1 MVASGILPRELGHA
15 PAGGAATTTGGERMP
30 GESSDSETAGQTPQ
44 RRKTPGVDGI
54 AHTISLLL
62 TMFATWLLLSG
73 YFEAFLLALGV
84 LSCIVVVAIA
94 HRMDVVDR
102 ESFPV
107 HLTSKVLTYWPW
119 LLKEIWLAAIDVT
132 KRVLAPGMP
141 ISPTVVELKTTQHS
155 DLGQVI
161 YANSI
166 TLTPGTFTIRVYEN
180 KVLVHALSREG
191 ADSLAAGEMD
201 RRVTA
206 MEAG

>member
-1 MVASGILPRELGHA
+1 
-15 PAGGAATTTGGERMP
+15 MP
-30 GESSDSETAGQTPQ
+30 GESSDSGTAEQAAQ
-44 RRKTPGVDGI
+44 RRKKPGVDGI
-54 AHTISLLL
+54 AHTVSLLL

-73 YFEAFLLALGV
+73 YFEAFLLVLGV

-94 HRMDVVDR
+94 HRMDVVDH

-119 LLKEIWLAAIDVT
+119 LLKEIWLAAVDVT

-155 DLGQVI
+155 ELGQVI

-166 TLTPGTFTIRVYEN
+166 TLTPGTFTIRVFEN